1 MKRTIDISLQGS
13 DTNVTL
19 SQDFTTQRMVMV
31 SLSKAGF
38 TSNSD
43 GSNRSIT
50 VSFGTLQTEVRWGDI
65 ANKPN
70 GKLFGGV
77 ITPDSAIPTTNA
89 DVYYMAYEAG
99 FYTNFGFTLAEG
111 TMAFVYRFGNGWTRT
126 TVSMD
131 TVGFVQGTREN
142 QTYFGN
148 SEMDELR
155 KSVAFYY
162 GREGFFMKTEESDE
176 VMTFTLVASAINI
189 DGANVASFYLRG
201 ARMFVNKTPNEGT
214 NDYYHWFDGESTQFY
229 LKDAMDQM
237 AAYFEEN
244 KQDTLT
250 FDSTPTEGSTN
261 PVQSG
266 GVYEALA
273 NLLADGCLYGG
284 IVNPNSE
291 PSDDK
296 RFFYIAETQG
306 VYTHFDNLELNG
318 NSLFIIHWD
327 NYFETW
333 IMDSFGENHEG
344 IEQDIAQR
352 FNLLYLDLGFDRF
365 SPHAS
370 YSAYDYVTNI
380 EIGGLWRFNTNHH
393 GVWNENDVDQVT
405 LVDYID
411 DLLNRKQDVILDL
424 ATIRSGAAA
433 GATAIQSSEKGT
445 ASGVATLD
453 SGGKVPQSQLPS
465 YVDDVLEY
473 ANIASFPANGESGKI
488 YVALD
493 TNKTYRW
500 SGSTYVEISQSL
512 AIGET
517 ESTAFAGNRGKAIEE
532 KIPSNA
538 SPSNKLATEREAVPK
553 GGTTGQILSKHS
565 DDDNDVEW
573 IDPPEGGGTGD
584 YEELDNKP
592 SINGVTLEGDLETED
607 LNIEALTNE
616 EIDQLLV

>member
-77 ITPDSAIPTTNA
+77 ITPDSVIPTTNA

-99 FYTNFGFTLAEG
+99 FYTNFGFTLEEG
-111 TMAFVYRFGNGWTRT
+111 TMAFVYRFGNGWIRT

-142 QTYFGN
+142 QN
-148 SEMDELR
+148 SFAWYEMDELR

-162 GREGFFMKTEESDE
+162 GREGFFMKTAESDD

-189 DGANVASFYLRG
+189 DGLNLASFYLRG
-201 ARMFVNKTPNEGT
+201 ARMFVNKTPDEGT
-214 NDYYHWFDGESTQFY
+214 DEYHHWSDGESKQFY
-229 LKDAMDQM
+229 LKDAIDQM
-237 AAYFEEN
+237 AEYFEEN
-244 KQDTLT
+244 KQD
-250 FDSTPTEGSTN
+250 
-261 PVQSG
+261 V
-266 GVYEALA
+266 
-273 NLLADGCLYGG
+273 
-284 IVNPNSE
+284 
-291 PSDDK
+291 
-296 RFFYIAETQG
+296 
-306 VYTHFDNLELNG
+306 
-318 NSLFIIHWD
+318 IHD
-327 NYFETW
+327 
-333 IMDSFGENHEG
+333 
-344 IEQDIAQR
+344 
-352 FNLLYLDLGFDRF
+352 LD
-365 SPHAS
+365 A
-370 YSAYDYVTNI
+370 
-380 EIGGLWRFNTNHH
+380 
-393 GVWNENDVDQVT
+393 
-405 LVDYID
+405 
-411 DLLNRKQDVILDL
+411 
-424 ATIRSGAAA
+424 IRSGAAA

-500 SGSTYVEISQSL
+500 SGSTYVEIAQGL
-512 AIGET
+512 ALGET

-538 SPSNKLATEREAVPK
+538 SPSNKLATEAETVPK
-553 GGTTGQILSKHS
+553 GGTTGQVLAKHS
-565 DDDNDVEW
+565 DNDNDVEW

-584 YEELDNKP
+584 YEELDNLP
-592 SINGVTLEGDLETED
+592 SINGVTLRGELETED

-616 EIDQLLV
+616 EINQLLV